1 MLRVGEED
9 FANYSC
15 LATNSLGKAKTHIQ
29 LRGNPTPPEFDSK
42 VVYVGPNSYKV
53 SWITTSYQDVLEF
66 KLSWKK
72 SGTYNDIVSPNW
84 MTYLLTGPIK
94 GGREPLYQE
103 FVIPQLQQEQVQEQM
118 KQKQIQIVMI
128 LILARVTRPK

>member
-1 MLRVGEED
+1 MPPSTLLRVGEED

-15 LATNSLGKAKTHIQ
+15 LATNSLGKAKAHIQ
-29 LRGNPTPPEFDSK
+29 LRGNPTPPQFDSK
-42 VVYVGPNSYKV
+42 VIYVGPNSYKV

-84 MTYLLTGPIK
+84 MTYLLTGPMK
-94 GGREPLYQE
+94 GGREPLFQE
-103 FVIPQLQQEQVQEQM
+103 FVIPQLQQEQVCRRIDRDTN
-118 KQKQIQIVMI
+118 KKS
-128 LILARVTRPK
+128 LTGL